1 MIVRSFTRWL
11 HQSSTKVKPKDK
23 GIPKKPKHNAFT
35 FGKFSQLSPPPSQKS
50 DDSSSKLVKK
60 PVSATMDS
68 LLIFP
73 TVRQAMEKEIK
84 EKYSLKSTYVKSI
97 DDVEI
102 IPSPIQAQAI
112 PIINSSRINRAK
124 SDSVKIQRELEG
136 PMRVFTMAAETGSG
150 KTWAYLASVL
160 SRLKKHDYDTWR
172 TYGVGRYQQ
181 EREKPLVRAIILVPT
196 NELVDQVYDTIAT
209 AALAPIDPTKVP
221 KQYQEFAALESTLGL
236 SVFSW
241 GSTVAPTEL
250 FKELKKGRVD
260 VVVTT
265 PAKITAL
272 SKLKNIHRPFK
283 YFSQVKYCVVDEAD
297 TLFDK
302 SWFDT
307 TTNIVT
313 RLGSLEGLIL
323 CSATIPREFSQKLK
337 ELFPNKGSVIEIA
350 SPDLH
355 KLPKQVHFKVIDASE
370 RPYNNQKIRAL
381 AQCLYAIQRDGTDR
395 GYVKRVVVF
404 VNERDEVGKV
414 VKQLI
419 ENYQW
424 KPQDVLSIS
433 GNLSPDQRSD
443 MIRPFVSEPEQT
455 SDTTGDSSM
464 KVLVTTDLLAR
475 GINFRSVKNV
485 ILMDLP
491 NNSVDLVHRV
501 GRTGRM
507 RQAGRV
513 FFIVDRK
520 TRRSFAKGIPKA
532 VRSGQVIG

>member
-1 MIVRSFTRWL
+1 
-11 HQSSTKVKPKDK
+11 
-23 GIPKKPKHNAFT
+23 
-35 FGKFSQLSPPPSQKS
+35 
-50 DDSSSKLVKK
+50 
-60 PVSATMDS
+60 MDL

-84 EKYSLKSTYVKSI
+84 DKYSLRSTYVKLI
-97 DDVEI
+97 DDVVI
-102 IPSPIQAQAI
+102 VPSPIQAQAI
-112 PIINSSRINRAK
+112 PIINLSRINRAK
-124 SDSVKIQRELEG
+124 LDSVKIQRELQG
-136 PMRVFTMAAETGSG
+136 PMRVFTMAAETGLG

-160 SRLKKHDYDTWR
+160 LRLKKQDYDLWR
-172 TYGVGRYQQ
+172 SYGVTRYQE
-181 EREKPLVRAIILVPT
+181 EREKSFVRAVILVPT
-196 NELVDQVYDTIAT
+196 NELVDQVYNTLET

-221 KQYQEFAALESTLGL
+221 KQYQEFAALEPTMGL
-236 SVFSW
+236 LVFSW
-241 GSTVAPTEL
+241 GLSVAPTEL

-272 SKLKNIHRPFK
+272 SKLKYIDRPFK

-302 SWFDT
+302 LWSDT
-307 TTNIVT
+307 TTSIVT
-313 RLGSLEGLIL
+313 RLGLLEGLIM
-323 CSATIPREFSQKLK
+323 CSATIPKEFTQKLR

-355 KLPKQVHFKVIDASE
+355 KLPKQVHFKVIDALE

-414 VKQLI
+414 VKQLV

-424 KPQDVLSIS
+424 RPQDVLSIS
-433 GNLSPDQRSD
+433 GNLSPDQRLD
-443 MIRPFVSEPEQT
+443 MIRPFVTEPERT
-455 SDTTGDSSM
+455 SDTTEGNAM

-532 VRSGQVIG
+532 VRAGQVIG